1 MVQIPDLILFLYD
14 SYRKFFRTEVVSNRE
29 HGARSDVSTQAFDS
43 TFQEDRTQQSDGN
56 TRKEMG
62 TSTVSNHSESGDI
75 RLKSR

>member
-29 HGARSDVSTQAFDS
+29 HGARNDVSIQAFDL
-43 TFQEDRTQQSDGN
+43 TFLEDRTQQSDGN

-62 TSTVSNHSESGDI
+62 TSAVSNHSESGDI
-75 RLKSR
+75 RLEAR